1 MFGFFRKKR
10 DQETPQEMKYLICGL
25 GNIGAEYDNTRH
37 NIGFEVI
44 DSLAER
50 QSLNFEI
57 QRYGAIKEM
66 KYKGRKLLLLKPS
79 TYMNLSGNALKYWM
93 QKEKIPAERTIVI
106 LDDLNLE
113 FGKIKI
119 RTKGSSGGHN
129 GLKHIEQTL
138 GTSQYNRI
146 RIGIGDAFRKGQQID
161 FVLGKWT
168 DSEQKDL
175 DKIIHHVSEAIFS
188 FTSIGIERTMNLY
201 NKKLI

>member
-37 NIGFEVI
+37 NIGFDVI
-44 DSLAER
+44 DELAETN
-50 QSLNFEI
+50 SLNFKI
-57 QRYGAIKEM
+57 QRYGALSEM

-79 TYMNLSGNALKYWM
+79 TYMNLSGNALQYWM
-93 QKEKIPAERTIVI
+93 KKEKIPAERTIVI

-168 DSEQKDL
+168 DSEEKDL
-175 DKIIHHVSEAIFS
+175 DKIIHHVSEAIFC
-188 FTSIGIERTMNLY
+188 FATIGIERTMNLY

>member
-37 NIGFEVI
+37 NIGFDVI
-44 DSLAER
+44 DELAETN
-50 QSLNFEI
+50 SLNFKI
-57 QRYGAIKEM
+57 QRYGSLTEM

-79 TYMNLSGNALKYWM
+79 TYMNLSGNALQYWM
-93 QKEKIPAERTIVI
+93 KKEKIPAERTIVI

-168 DSEQKDL
+168 DSEEKDL

-188 FTSIGIERTMNLY
+188 FATIGIERTMNLY